1 MSELTLP
8 HINSLRAGHI
18 SIMFRQEGSRE
29 AVGKEVKE
37 KGREGA

>member
-8 HINSLRAGHI
+8 HINSLRASHI
-18 SIMFRQEGSRE
+18 SIMCRWEGSRE
-29 AVGKEVKE
+29 EVGKEGKE